1 MRNITLS
8 AQEDAIERAREVAAR
23 RHRTLNEMF
32 REWLEN
38 INNQPQDK
46 DVSSKLE
53 SLWEQTNYLRVG
65 KKVSRDEMNER

>member
-1 MRNITLS
+1 MKNITLS

-32 REWLEN
+32 REWLED
-38 INNQPQDK
+38 INSQSQNN

-53 SLWEQTNYLRVG
+53 SLWEQTSYLRVG
-65 KKVSRDEMNER
+65 KKLSRDEVNER